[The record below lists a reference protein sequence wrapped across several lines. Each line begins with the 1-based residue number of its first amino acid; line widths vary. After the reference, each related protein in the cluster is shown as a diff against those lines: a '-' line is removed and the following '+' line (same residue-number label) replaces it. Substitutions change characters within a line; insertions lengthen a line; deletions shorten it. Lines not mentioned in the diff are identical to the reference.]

1 MLRKNNRVKIV
12 LDRGGDFR
20 YNGLMV
26 RNKSLSYR
34 EAHFQPALTGKNIQG
49 EPPDLSRVH
58 PELTGKRV

>member
-1 MLRKNNRVKIV
+1 MMRRSEEKMI
-12 LDRGGDFR
+12 
-20 YNGLMV
+20 YHI
-26 RNKSLSYR
+26 